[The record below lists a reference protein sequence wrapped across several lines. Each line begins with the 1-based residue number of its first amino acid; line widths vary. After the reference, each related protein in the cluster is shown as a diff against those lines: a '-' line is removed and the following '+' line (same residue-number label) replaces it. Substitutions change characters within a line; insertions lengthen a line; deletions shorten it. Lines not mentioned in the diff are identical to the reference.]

1 MSDPTPSLQLHLKV
15 RSAFV
20 EQGTSLGAWCV
31 QNGLKRQAVRDVLIG
46 RWNGPKGKALRRKVL
61 KAAGL
66 SASA

>member
-1 MSDPTPSLQLHLKV
+1 MNDPTPGLELHLKV

-20 EQGTSLGAWCV
+20 GQGTSLGAWCL

-66 SASA
+66 GASA